1 MEKEKSGIGR
11 SGSWG
16 GGGSWHKGKH
26 HSYRILGLG
35 VRFWVLVGGFGGWLG
50 LGLGAILIRM
60 AILGASFF
68 EFSMCRVG
76 QSWCL
81 LISPCD

>member
-1 MEKEKSGIGR
+1 MEKSGLGR

-16 GGGSWHKGKH
+16 GGGGWYNGI
-26 HSYRILGLG
+26 HSSHRILGSG

-50 LGLGAILIRM
+50 LGLGAILVRM

-68 EFSMCRVG
+68 EFSPCKVG
-76 QSWCL
+76 QTWCL
-81 LISPCD
+81 